1 MQKRTPSH
9 ELDLELAKARQ
20 LLAQGRR
27 QEALVLALNLLQ
39 QALGQLR
46 HSLLSLHHD
55 LAQVKGTLDKSRP
68 MQEERQVGHSINPK
82 TGGPYYH

>member
-1 MQKRTPSH
+1 MQNRTPSKD
-9 ELDLELAKARQ
+9 LDLELARARQ
-20 LLAQGRR
+20 LLAEGRR
-27 QEALVLALNLLQ
+27 QEALVVALNLLQ

-55 LAQVKGTLDKSRP
+55 LAQVKGSLDKTRAI
-68 MQEERQVGHSINPK
+68 QEEKPAGHPVDPR